1 MNERERLQ
9 IPITLEVLFVI
20 SGGRVADDGEDI
32 EEKLGRKGD
41 GE

>member
-32 EEKLGRKGD
+32 EEELGRDSTGD
-41 GE
+41 